1 MRIGYEASSIRNQLS
16 GVGFYTASLLNALCA
31 LFPNEKFAILSHLG
45 QSFAVGNQVA
55 TQKHSFP
62 IKEIWLQLWVP
73 RIAKRYY
80 LDICHFTNSIAPL
93 CFKSPYVVTLH
104 DLSLIRHPEW
114 HPRSRRLWMARIL
127 RPSILRA
134 SGVLC
139 DSDATRED
147 LISWLRLDESR
158 IWVVPLAARPSFFVS
173 RSEKEKQAVRERY
186 GLRRPFLLYVGNIEP
201 RKNLSTLLQA
211 FRMLNSPGIDLVI
224 AGRLAW
230 LWKDILAEAQH
241 PQIVNNVHLLNYVRE
256 DDLPALY
263 QAALAFVYPSLME
276 GFGLPVLEAMAS
288 GTPVVVS
295 NIEPLSSMVGEAGWL
310 VSNREVDHWRS
321 TLLDVISQCDKRR
334 SIAAAGRE
342 RATLYGW
349 NRVARETMQCYEKAL
364 SGRQNSMA
372 IGPQVRHSRLG
383 GTLTH

>member
-16 GVGFYTASLLNALCA
+16 GVGFYTASLLHALCD
-31 LFPNEKFAILSHLG
+31 LFPNEKFAILSHLR
-45 QSFAVGNQVA
+45 QSFAASNQVV

-73 RIAKRYY
+73 RISRRYY

-93 CFKSPYVVTLH
+93 CLKSPYVVTVH

-114 HPRSRRLWMARIL
+114 HPRSRRVWMAKIL

-158 IWVVPLAARPSFFVS
+158 VWVVPLAARPSFFVS
-173 RSEKEKQAVRERY
+173 LSEADKQAVRARY

-201 RKNLSTLLQA
+201 RKNLSSLLQA

-241 PQIVNNVHLLNYVRE
+241 PQIANNVHLLNYVRE

-295 NIEPLSSMVGEAGWL
+295 NLKPLSSMVGEAGWL
-310 VSNREVDHWRS
+310 VSNKEVDHWRS
-321 TLLDVISQCDKRR
+321 TLSDVIAQCDKRR

-342 RATLYGW
+342 RATLYSW
-349 NRVARETMQCYEKAL
+349 DRVARETMQCYEKAL
-364 SGRQNSMA
+364 SARQHTIS
-372 IGPQVRHSRLG
+372 ITPQASRTGLAA
-383 GTLTH
+383 H